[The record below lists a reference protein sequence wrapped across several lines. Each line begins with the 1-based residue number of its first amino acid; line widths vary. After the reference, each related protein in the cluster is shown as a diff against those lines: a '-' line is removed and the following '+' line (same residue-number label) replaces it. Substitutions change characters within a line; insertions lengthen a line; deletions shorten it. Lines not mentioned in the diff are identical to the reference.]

1 VRGIVAWTLA
11 AVAGLVLAVAIS
23 YAAST
28 LSSQHVGLSS
38 EPLSAGDRL
47 VPRATRT
54 PTARPTASPTATRT
68 SRPPTATP
76 TSVPPAATPTSVP
89 PPATPTAPP
98 RGGEDSGGGD
108 D

>member
-1 VRGIVAWTLA
+1 MRRIAAWTLA

-38 EPLSAGDRL
+38 EPLTAGDRL
-47 VPRATRT
+47 VPRETRT
-54 PTARPTASPTATRT
+54 PTARPTAAPTARPTGTATPAGSPPAPTAT
-68 SRPPTATP
+68 A
-76 TSVPPAATPTSVP
+76 
-89 PPATPTAPP
+89 PPATPPAPP
-98 RGGEDSGGGD
+98 AGDDSGGD

>member
-1 VRGIVAWTLA
+1 VRRIAAWTLA

-54 PTARPTASPTATRT
+54 PTATPTSK
-68 SRPPTATP
+68 PPTATP
-76 TSVPPAATPTSVP
+76 TSTPPTATPTSAP
-89 PPATPTAPP
+89 PTATPTFAPSTAPP
-98 RGGEDSGGGD
+98 SGGEDSGGD